1 MTRPDPVEQRRFAG
15 DVVGQLPA
23 RGYQALWAGGCVRDK
38 LLGRTP
44 KDYDVV
50 TDARPEQIR
59 QVFGTRRT
67 LAIGAAFGVITVL
80 GPKTAGQV
88 EVTTFRRD
96 AEYRDGR
103 HPEGIVFSSPREDAA
118 RRDFTINGMFY
129 DPLAEQLIDF
139 VGGAEDLGRR
149 IVRAIGNPR
158 ERFAEDKLRMLRAVR
173 FSALFD
179 FELEATTEAAIQEMA
194 PEIHVVSAE
203 RIAAEIESML
213 ASSHRAR
220 AVELLHTTGLL
231 AAILPE
237 VAALADAAHSFQTL
251 EEIPSLR
258 RWAEMLLVLA
268 ALVEP
273 TFALALAVLLSGVDD
288 SRIAETVGRRWRLAR
303 KDFERTAWLLKQ
315 RDALHRA
322 RSLPWSQLQ
331 PVLVDPGCAELMAYG
346 EALVATKLLDP
357 AELAYCRERLALPPD
372 KLDPPPLVTGQD
384 LISLGIPRGNVYS
397 RLIREVRNANWTRTS
412 PTRSKLWRS
421 SSNSLTP
428 GTARVKRGLRLEATG
443 LRYEETK
450 RFRKRRFKPQ
460 GATGKQR
467 LPVGTPIG
475 PASTGR
481 RCLPVAPEG

>member
-1 MTRPDPVEQRRFAG
+1 MTRPDPVEHAPVCRRRRGAAPRG
-15 DVVGQLPA
+15 
-23 RGYQALWAGGCVRDK
+23 GYQALWAGGCVRDK

-59 QVFGTRRT
+59 QVFGTRCT

-173 FSALFD
+173 FTALFD
-179 FELEATTEAAIQEMA
+179 FELEATTEAAIEDMA
-194 PEIHVVSAE
+194 AGVPRRQRRADRGGDRVDV
-203 RIAAEIESML
+203 
-213 ASSHRAR
+213 ASPR
-220 AVELLHTTGLL
+220 
-231 AAILPE
+231 
-237 VAALADAAHSFQTL
+237 
-251 EEIPSLR
+251 SLR
-258 RWAEMLLVLA
+258 GQSSCCTQPGCWRRFCRRSRRWRMPLIRFRRWKRSQASAASAEMLLVLTRRWLNA
-268 ALVEP
+268 
-273 TFALALAVLLSGVDD
+273 TFALALAVLLSGIDD

-322 RSLPWSQLQ
+322 WSRC
-331 PVLVDPGCAELMAYG
+331 PG
-346 EALVATKLLDP
+346 
-357 AELAYCRERLALPPD
+357 
-372 KLDPPPLVTGQD
+372 
-384 LISLGIPRGNVYS
+384 
-397 RLIREVRNANWTRTS
+397 RNCNQC
-412 PTRSKLWRS
+412 S
-421 SSNSLTP
+421 S
-428 GTARVKRGLRLEATG
+428 
-443 LRYEETK
+443 
-450 RFRKRRFKPQ
+450 
-460 GATGKQR
+460 
-467 LPVGTPIG
+467 I
-475 PASTGR
+475 
-481 RCLPVAPEG
+481 PVAPS